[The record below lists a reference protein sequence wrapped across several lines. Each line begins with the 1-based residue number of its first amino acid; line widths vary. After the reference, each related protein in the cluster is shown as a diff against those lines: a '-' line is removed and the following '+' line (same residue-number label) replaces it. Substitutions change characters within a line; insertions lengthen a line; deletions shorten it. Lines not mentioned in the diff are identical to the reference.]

1 MYSKTSKPLTRN
13 RRRKTKVS
21 LNEVLQQQSKE
32 QLNYIQAKQ
41 TNKQTNKN
49 LNINKTKSPATKQS
63 PTSKIQKPETIAEP
77 W

>member
-41 TNKQTNKN
+41 TNKQTNK
-49 LNINKTKSPATKQS
+49 
-63 PTSKIQKPETIAEP
+63 QKPQY
-77 W
+77 